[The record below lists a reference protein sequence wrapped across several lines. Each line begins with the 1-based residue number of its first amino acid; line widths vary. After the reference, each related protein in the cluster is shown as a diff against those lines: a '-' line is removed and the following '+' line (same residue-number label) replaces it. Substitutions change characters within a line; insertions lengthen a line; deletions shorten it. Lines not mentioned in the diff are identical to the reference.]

1 RRTTHA
7 STVPCGTGARNPRTD
22 DRTDRSHLILRI
34 LRTDDGR
41 GGPARESSAR
51 TMRPPLFVLTL
62 AALLV
67 GASACGSSSSSSS
80 SSPTSSPSSATA
92 GAANT
97 TSGDATTPGTSTGG
111 ATATAP
117 PVTSTLTLAA
127 DPSGALKFDKTK
139 LTAKSG
145 RITIAM
151 TNKSSV
157 PHDIAVEGEG

>member
-1 RRTTHA
+1 
-7 STVPCGTGARNPRTD
+7 
-22 DRTDRSHLILRI
+22 
-34 LRTDDGR
+34 
-41 GGPARESSAR
+41 
-51 TMRPPLFVLTL
+51 MPLL
-62 AALLV
+62 AILLV
-67 GASACGSSSSSSS
+67 GASACGSSTSSSS
-80 SSPTSSPSSATA
+80 SSPTSSPSSAT
-92 GAANT
+92 GTAAST
-97 TSGDATTPGTSTGG
+97 TSGAATSPGTSTGG

-157 PHDIAVEGEG
+157 PHDLTIEGDGLTEQSPVVSNGGVSKLTVFLKPGTYTFFCNLDDHEAAGMKGTLTVN